1 MCGHSRW
8 TVRDPCGSRSNVYRL
23 CLKTCC
29 WVDFAAR
36 KLVGLGA
43 TLILAFP
50 FVGAAHGSESAIV
63 ALRGRDP
70 GGLRVLLAA
79 QQDPAS
85 PAYHRWLTPAE
96 FGARFG
102 PAPPDLH
109 RVERWLRDRGC
120 RVKRYSGLQQV
131 ACMGVWPGPLPD
143 DLRSV
148 VEDVLDPTTPLPLRY
163 DLVAPDEPRSTLTDG
178 SFFFAPHEYAE
189 FFDFADLLAAG
200 IDGSGQR
207 IGIVGTAPVDP
218 DDVALFRSQFGLP
231 ALDLEQAARSDR
243 PPPSPSKE
251 GLLEALLDV
260 TWSGAV
266 APGAGVVLA
275 ISSNALVDAIGY
287 LVSRS
292 DVSVISLSVGLIP
305 SARTSPFIKHAR
317 RLFKQA
323 AVQGQTVL
331 VASGDHGVLFQ
342 VKPKRRGINPFAT
355 SPFVTG
361 VGGTTPSPIDPT
373 DADAYGSEVV
383 WQDGDDASGGGR
395 SSVRRPSWQRG
406 SPTRTVPDVA
416 LPAAPVYPLF
426 QGGGFT
432 CCAGGTSAGAPAW
445 AGLVA
450 LLNQQRG
457 TRAGLLNPMLYDL
470 GRAQK
475 AGGPKVFHDIVEGS
489 STTPLARGFPAKP
502 GYDLATGWGT
512 PDVGVLFANL
522 H

>member
-1 MCGHSRW
+1 MRAPRRGILA
-8 TVRDPCGSRSNVYRL
+8 T
-23 CLKTCC
+23 
-29 WVDFAAR
+29 R
-36 KLVGLGA
+36 KLTRVA
-43 TLILAFP
+43 WALALALLSAGP
-50 FVGAAHGSESAIV
+50 ACGSESAIV

-70 GGLRVLLAA
+70 AGLRALLAA
-79 QQDPAS
+79 QQDRAS

-102 PAPPDLH
+102 PAPHELH

-131 ACMGVWPGPLPD
+131 ACMGAWPGPLPD
-143 DLRSV
+143 ALHSV
-148 VEDVLDPTTPLPLRY
+148 VADVLDPTTPLPLDY
-163 DLVAPDEPRSTLTDG
+163 DLVAPAEPRATLPDG
-178 SFFFAPHEYAE
+178 SFFFTPQEYAG
-189 FFDFADLLAAG
+189 FYDFADLLAAK

-207 IGIVGTAPVDP
+207 IGIVGTAAVDP
-218 DDVALFRSQFGLP
+218 SDIALFRSQFGLP
-231 ALDLEQAARSDR
+231 PLDLEQAVRSDR
-243 PPPSPSKE
+243 PPPPPSQE
-251 GLLEALLDV
+251 GLLEAVLDV

-287 LVSRS
+287 LVGRT
-292 DVSVISLSVGLIP
+292 DVDVISLSVGLLP
-305 SARTSPFIKHAR
+305 SGQTRPFIKQAR

-323 AVQGQTVL
+323 AAQGQTVL
-331 VASGDHGVLFQ
+331 AASGDHGALLR

-355 SPFVTG
+355 SPFVVA
-361 VGGTTPSPIDPT
+361 VGGTTPSPIDPN
-373 DADAYGSEVV
+373 DADAYGGEVV
-383 WQDGDDASGGGR
+383 WQDGNDASGGGR
-395 SSVRRPSWQRG
+395 SSSPRPRWQRG

-416 LPAAPVYPLF
+416 LPAAAVYPIP
-426 QGGGFT
+426 QGGRLM

-457 TRAGLLNPMLYDL
+457 GARVGQLNPMLYDL
-470 GRAQK
+470 GRAQQT
-475 AGGPKVFHDIVEGS
+475 GGPKVFHDIVEGS
-489 STTPLARGFPAKP
+489 STTPQARGFPAKP

-522 H
+522 Q